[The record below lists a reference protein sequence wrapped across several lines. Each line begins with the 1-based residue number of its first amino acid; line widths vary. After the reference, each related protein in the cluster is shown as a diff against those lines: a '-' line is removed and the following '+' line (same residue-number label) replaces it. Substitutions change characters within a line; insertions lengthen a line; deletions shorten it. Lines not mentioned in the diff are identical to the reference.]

1 MFFCLRHFTFILHH
15 HVLIVI
21 NTFSQNLICMLDE
34 IIKKMILVLHSNQ
47 KLPRKIRNSNLEG
60 KQYPHEGIL

>member
-1 MFFCLRHFTFILHH
+1 
-15 HVLIVI
+15 
-21 NTFSQNLICMLDE
+21 MLDE